1 MLGLKVFQKL
11 VSEGLLTGT
20 LRKKKLLDKIFK
32 IIFHYFRNR
41 FFQGNQI
48 MLLQDLKQEQ
58 VGGTYI

>member
-1 MLGLKVFQKL
+1 M
-11 VSEGLLTGT
+11 SEGLLTGT
-20 LRKKKLLDKIFK
+20 LRKKKSLDKIFK

-41 FFQGNQI
+41 FSQGTQI